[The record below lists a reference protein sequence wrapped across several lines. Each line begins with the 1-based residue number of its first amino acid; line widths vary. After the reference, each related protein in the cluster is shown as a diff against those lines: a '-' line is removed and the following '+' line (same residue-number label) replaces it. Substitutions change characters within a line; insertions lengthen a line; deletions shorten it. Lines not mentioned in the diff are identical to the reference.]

1 MKADEFKKILKPL
14 IKQTVKEVLLQE
26 GVLSKVVA
34 EVARGLQQPLM
45 ERQMAPAKVTADRD
59 RQVDRQEEKE
69 YEKQRQERIKRL
81 NESTGIGAEIFNNVK
96 NIPEADS
103 QSPLSGIRS
112 DDAGVDISGIQNL
125 ASGKWKQ
132 LTGGK

>member
-26 GVLSKVVA
+26 GILSKVVA
-34 EVARGLQQPLM
+34 EVAKGLQQPLV
-45 ERQMAPAKVTADRD
+45 ERQITPVKAAAN
-59 RQVDRQEEKE
+59 RQVDRQEKKE

-81 NESTGIGAEIFNNVK
+81 NESTGIGAEVFNNVK

-112 DDAGVDISGIQNL
+112 DDAGVDISGIQKL

-132 LTGGK
+132 LAGGK